1 MQNGVKFSDGEGT
14 LTARLFGEIDHHA
27 VKSQRSAIDAMIF
40 RAKPE
45 RLVLDFSEVKF
56 MDSSGIGLIIGR
68 ATVCETVGCEVSVT
82 GLSGTQRK
90 LIKLSGVEKIKGI
103 TLV

>member
-1 MQNGVKFSDGEGT
+1 
-14 LTARLFGEIDHHA
+14 
-27 VKSQRSAIDAMIF
+27 
-40 RAKPE
+40 
-45 RLVLDFSEVKF
+45 

-68 ATVCETVGCEVSVT
+68 ATVCESVGCEVSVT

>member
-1 MQNGVKFSDGEGT
+1 
-14 LTARLFGEIDHHA
+14 
-27 VKSQRSAIDAMIF
+27 
-40 RAKPE
+40 
-45 RLVLDFSEVKF
+45 

-68 ATVCETVGCEVSVT
+68 ATVCESVDCEVSVV